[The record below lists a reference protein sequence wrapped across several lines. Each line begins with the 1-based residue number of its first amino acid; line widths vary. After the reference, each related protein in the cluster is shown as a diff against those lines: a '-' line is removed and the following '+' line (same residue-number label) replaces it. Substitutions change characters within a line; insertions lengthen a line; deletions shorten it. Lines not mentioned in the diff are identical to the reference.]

1 MSVASSAVLTT
12 EAVNSEGIVAAG
24 AYVDGRRVANI
35 AIGEASTWRSRP
47 GHVVWIGL
55 HEPDMALLT
64 SVQRQFQLHD
74 LAIEDA
80 DHAHQRP
87 KIEQYGDALFIVA
100 RTAQLVGDS
109 IAFGETHLFVGEG
122 YLVSVRHGASTS
134 YTPVRERCE
143 SCPRALAR
151 GEDYILYA
159 ILDFIVDNYSPVL
172 ETIQE
177 EVEAMEALVL
187 ASAMTRAQIER
198 LYLLRRDLL
207 RLRNAVGPLVE
218 VCRRLEHDNL
228 PMVRPTMQP
237 LFRDVTDHVRTV
249 QEQIDSLREVL
260 AFAFEASLLV
270 GQAQETAVSKKLA
283 SWLAIIAVP
292 TAVAGIYGMNFKNIP
307 ELQLEYGYFIV
318 MGMMAIACAA
328 LFWRF
333 RRVGERPH
341 KTPAPS
347 LGKHSQNIKTRPK
360 PDRARR
366 ESQRP
371 SVARPA
377 LAMFTLRA
385 HEPVPLRPN

>member
-1 MSVASSAVLTT
+1 MNIASQADIANDPVT
-12 EAVNSEGIVAAG
+12 SEGVVAAG

-35 AIGEASTWRSRP
+35 AIEEASSWRSKP

-55 HEPDMALLT
+55 HEPDMTILT

-87 KIEQYGDALFIVA
+87 KIEQYGEGLFIVA

-122 YLVSVRHGASTS
+122 YLVSVRHGASKS
-134 YTPVRERCE
+134 YAPVRARCE

-177 EVEAMEALVL
+177 EVEAMEEQVL

-228 PMVRPTMQP
+228 PMIRPTMQP
-237 LFRDVTDHVRTV
+237 LFRDVTDHVRTI
-249 QEQIDSLREVL
+249 QEQIDSLRAER

-292 TAVAGIYGMNFKNIP
+292 TAIAGIYGMNFKHMP
-307 ELQLEYGYFIV
+307 ELEWEYGYFTIIGTILV
-318 MGMMAIACAA
+318 VCAG

-333 RRVGERPH
+333 RRVGW
-341 KTPAPS
+341 
-347 LGKHSQNIKTRPK
+347 L
-360 PDRARR
+360 
-366 ESQRP
+366 
-371 SVARPA
+371 
-377 LAMFTLRA
+377 
-385 HEPVPLRPN
+385 

>member
-1 MSVASSAVLTT
+1 VEIMNVVSSDVAKPEPAAADGV
-12 EAVNSEGIVAAG
+12 VAAG
-24 AYVDGRRVANI
+24 AYVEGRRVANI
-35 AIGEASTWRSRP
+35 AIDEAAGWRSKP
-47 GHVVWIGL
+47 DHVVWIGL
-55 HEPDMALLT
+55 HEPGMDVL
-64 SVQRQFQLHD
+64 SRVQRQFELHD

-100 RTAQLVGDS
+100 RTAQLDGDS

-122 YLVSVRHGASTS
+122 YIVSVRHGASTS
-134 YTPVRERCE
+134 YKAVRERCE

-159 ILDFIVDNYSPVL
+159 ILDFIVDNYSPVI

-177 EVEAMEALVL
+177 EVEAMEQQVL
-187 ASAMTRAQIER
+187 ASAMTQAQIER

-228 PMVRPTMQP
+228 PMVRSTMRP

-292 TAVAGIYGMNFKNIP
+292 TAIAGIYGMNFKNMP
-307 ELQLEYGYFIV
+307 ELQWEYGYFSVVGTILLV
-318 MGMMAIACAA
+318 CSG

-333 RRVGERPH
+333 RRAGW
-341 KTPAPS
+341 
-347 LGKHSQNIKTRPK
+347 L
-360 PDRARR
+360 
-366 ESQRP
+366 
-371 SVARPA
+371 
-377 LAMFTLRA
+377 
-385 HEPVPLRPN
+385 

>member
-1 MSVASSAVLTT
+1 METMNISSQAVLAT
-12 EAVNSEGIVAAG
+12 EPISSEGIVAAS

-35 AIGEASTWRSRP
+35 TIEEAANWRGQP

-55 HEPDMALLT
+55 HEPDMALLS
-64 SVQRQFQLHD
+64 SVQKQFQLHD

-87 KIEQYGDALFIVA
+87 KIEQYGDGLFIVA

-134 YTPVRERCE
+134 YTTVRERCE
-143 SCPRALAR
+143 SCPRSLAR

-172 ETIQE
+172 ETIHE

-237 LFRDVTDHVRTV
+237 LFRDVTDHVRTI
-249 QEQIDSLREVL
+249 QEHIDSLREVL

-270 GQAQETAVSKKLA
+270 GQAQETVVSKRLA

-292 TAVAGIYGMNFKNIP
+292 TAIAGIYGMNFKNMP
-307 ELQLEYGYFIV
+307 ELEWVHGY
-318 MGMMAIACAA
+318 
-328 LFWRF
+328 
-333 RRVGERPH
+333 PY
-341 KTPAPS
+341 
-347 LGKHSQNIKTRPK
+347 
-360 PDRARR
+360 
-366 ESQRP
+366 
-371 SVARPA
+371 A
-377 LAMFTLRA
+377 LALMVA
-385 HEPVPLRPN
+385 AAVVPYFVFKWKKWL

>member
-1 MSVASSAVLTT
+1 MNVTSTSVSAQPMPVD
-12 EAVNSEGIVAAG
+12 GIVASG
-24 AYVDGRRVANI
+24 VYVDGRRIANI
-35 AIGEASTWRSRP
+35 AIEEASSWRSKP

-55 HEPDMALLT
+55 HEPNISVLA

-74 LAIEDA
+74 LAVEDA

-87 KIEQYGDALFIVA
+87 KIEQYGDGLFIVA
-100 RTAQLVGDS
+100 RTAQLVDGE

-134 YTPVRERCE
+134 YAPVRERCE

-159 ILDFIVDNYSPVL
+159 ILDFIVDNYMPVI

-177 EVEAMEALVL
+177 EVEAMEQLVL
-187 ASAMTRAQIER
+187 ASGMTRAQIER
-198 LYLLRRDLL
+198 LYQLRRDLL

-218 VCRRLEHDNL
+218 VCRRLEHDSL
-228 PMVRPTMQP
+228 PMIRATMQP
-237 LFRDVTDHVRTV
+237 LFRDVTDHVRSV

-292 TAVAGIYGMNFKNIP
+292 TAIAGIYGMNFKHIP
-307 ELQLEYGYFIV
+307 ELNWEYGYYAV
-318 MGMMAIACAA
+318 LAIIFSACTG

-333 RRVGERPH
+333 RKVGW
-341 KTPAPS
+341 
-347 LGKHSQNIKTRPK
+347 L
-360 PDRARR
+360 
-366 ESQRP
+366 
-371 SVARPA
+371 
-377 LAMFTLRA
+377 
-385 HEPVPLRPN
+385 

>member
-1 MSVASSAVLTT
+1 MNLASSAVVAT
-12 EAVNSEGIVAAG
+12 EPVNSEAVVAAG

-35 AIGEASTWRSRP
+35 AIDEASSWRSRP

-55 HEPDMALLT
+55 HEPDIALLT
-64 SVQRQFQLHD
+64 IVQRQFQLHD

-87 KIEQYGDALFIVA
+87 KIEQYGDGLFIVA

-228 PMVRPTMQP
+228 PMVRSTMQP

-292 TAVAGIYGMNFKNIP
+292 TAIAGIYGMNFKNMP
-307 ELQLEYGYFIV
+307 ELQWEYGYVTV
-318 MGMMAIACAA
+318 MSVILIACAA
-328 LFWRF
+328 LYWRF
-333 RRVGERPH
+333 RRVGW
-341 KTPAPS
+341 
-347 LGKHSQNIKTRPK
+347 L
-360 PDRARR
+360 
-366 ESQRP
+366 
-371 SVARPA
+371 
-377 LAMFTLRA
+377 
-385 HEPVPLRPN
+385 